1 MTSNPPMPVEEH
13 YRGVKVHALQ
23 PRERIA
29 SIVKPEIDQVFMM
42 TDASDLAEYAGDA
55 RHSPEARLFA
65 SARVEA
71 LWQLAAEGR
80 AVRPAVNLDRLR
92 ASVAGLDSF
101 TWIDP
106 WRYGALLDREP
117 GVERERPLALER
129 QQA

>member
-1 MTSNPPMPVEEH
+1 MTRNPAMPVEEH

-23 PRERIA
+23 PSERIA
-29 SIVKPEIDQVFMM
+29 SVVKPEIDRVFMM
-42 TDASDLAEYAGDA
+42 TDAADLAEYAGDA
-55 RHSPEARLFA
+55 HHSPESRLFA

-92 ASVAGLDSF
+92 ASVAGLDSL

-106 WRYGALLDREP
+106 WRYGSLLDRDHC
-117 GVERERPLALER
+117 VERDRPLTVE
-129 QQA
+129 